1 MNQQYFSR
9 LFSGVSPRTGSMSA
23 LLALMATLVMLPGCS
38 TPLRK
43 APIIERQPT
52 TILEDSP
59 RAQMSAQASRE
70 SPQVAPP
77 GYYIVKKGDTLI
89 GIGLDTGNDWRELA
103 AWNNLDNPNRILVG
117 QQLRIVSPGIESNA
131 VSEVKPITAPV
142 EVRAVADPVPRK
154 TADSGLTPAAA
165 VVGGVPVAPP
175 AKPAVPGVEK
185 ATDKSA
191 EKPADKSVDKGS
203 DKANTERADG
213 ASLPWTWPAN
223 GTIIEGFSETRNK
236 GIDIALK
243 AGDAVSAALDG
254 QVVYAGSALRGYGN
268 LIIVKHQPGY
278 LTAYAHNRKLLV
290 KEGEAVKRGQ
300 QIAEAGNTDAER
312 VKLHFEIRKGG
323 KPVDPVKYLP
333 LK

>member
-1 MNQQYFSR
+1 MNLSVFPRFFSAHGNDVAR
-9 LFSGVSPRTGSMSA
+9 A
-23 LLALMATLVMLPGCS
+23 LLLFGLIGLAACS
-38 TPLRK
+38 TSLRK
-43 APIIERQPT
+43 APIVERQPT

-59 RAQMSAQASRE
+59 RAQMGGQGSKDA
-70 SPQVAPP
+70 PQVAPP

-117 QQLRIVSPGIESNA
+117 QQLRIVSPNIESNS
-131 VSEVKPITAPV
+131 VSEVKAISAPV
-142 EVRAVADPVPRK
+142 EIRPVTDPSPRK
-154 TADSGLTPAAA
+154 AGDPGAPAAGA
-165 VVGGVPVAPP
+165 VVGGVPVPGAAKTGLTP
-175 AKPAVPGVEK
+175 AERVG
-185 ATDKSA
+185 D
-191 EKPADKSVDKGS
+191 KPADKVADAKASDKVS
-203 DKANTERADG
+203 DKASSERAEG
-213 ASLPWTWPAN
+213 ASLAWTWPAN

-243 AGDAVSAALDG
+243 AGDPVAAALDG
-254 QVVYAGSALRGYGN
+254 QVVYAGNALRGYGN
-268 LIIVKHQPGY
+268 LIIVKHPPGY

-333 LK
+333 VK